1 MTLSSSRFL
10 LPVVRILFS
19 FCFCSTIHA
28 QTPVGLAQTSAKSA
42 GGDYIS
48 WREHII
54 DDTERAGFDLSGS
67 DGLVVG
73 DIDKDGYLDVIVA
86 AELSHLIYLQNP
98 VTNPRTSEW
107 PRLILPMT
115 KDHGSYIRVFFADLD
130 GDGRPEA
137 SAANKGAQRPGPDD
151 FARSTPVS
159 VFSVQGDPLQGA
171 NWQETV
177 LGNYSVPQNAEP
189 VDIDSD
195 GDMDLIVGTRG
206 EHRLILFE
214 NLNTGNINFREHA
227 IGINGTS
234 ADGFNLEYTD
244 LNGDGLLDIISATP
258 RGLSWLQQP
267 KRIDDAWNAHFIG
280 TFAPD
285 TVTGLEIAD
294 IDGDGD
300 IDILVGSYSS
310 GSRLGEDDVDKE
322 DALGRLGWFENPG
335 INASTWIRHDISRRK
350 RGMFDKFIA
359 KDMDNDGDMDFM
371 GTRDNSAPYDGV
383 FWLEQVRSTT
393 SRPNFQPARAE
404 ESEEMPLP

>member
-214 NLNTGNINFREHA
+214 
-227 IGINGTS
+227 S
-234 ADGFNLEYTD
+234 
-244 LNGDGLLDIISATP
+244 
-258 RGLSWLQQP
+258 LS
-267 KRIDDAWNAHFIG
+267 
-280 TFAPD
+280 
-285 TVTGLEIAD
+285 
-294 IDGDGD
+294 
-300 IDILVGSYSS
+300 IL
-310 GSRLGEDDVDKE
+310 
-322 DALGRLGWFENPG
+322 
-335 INASTWIRHDISRRK
+335 
-350 RGMFDKFIA
+350 
-359 KDMDNDGDMDFM
+359 
-371 GTRDNSAPYDGV
+371 
-383 FWLEQVRSTT
+383 
-393 SRPNFQPARAE
+393 
-404 ESEEMPLP
+404 